1 MPPSTPTLSLLDS
14 LIALKSQ
21 YERSLTEA
29 STKASHL
36 REQLSH
42 VNALLLNQLLPS
54 NGVVPQLTQSAAEV
68 SVIETI
74 ALASA
79 QSVAAS
85 PAAEAPVSDRPKP
98 NASPRKAKATAE
110 PAPSLGKRST
120 RPLLPAYRGLTR
132 LEAIAQLLQTTS
144 GQDVTTDQVSE
155 GLFGKLS
162 AADHKAERKSLNTQL
177 YQGVVREL
185 WQKGTKTGTFLASAS
200 ASSKSAESTTTA
212 PATKAQAP
220 ATTASKRKSLTLL
233 PAYAE
238 LSKGEAIAQVLTAA
252 SGEVLHHDTIIQTLY
267 GDLSPEVLKEERI
280 RIKTALLTGVRDG
293 KWQKASVPSSYF
305 IKSTAA
311 SPKAKSSGRK
321 SKAQTTKIEAE
332 TAIAP
337 LDPPTLKTD
346 SVKKRIS
353 LTVLPAFEGMTKLDA
368 IAAVLGQNLGEVLHQ
383 DTIIQTLYGDLS
395 PGDLKKERVRMDTC
409 LRNGVKNNKWKK
421 APVPASYVLEAT
433 AAAGAKPKRPGRKP
447 DPKKEP
453 KPKPQPEPV
462 AEVAP
467 ASASASA
474 AKLKPGRKPAVGKAE
489 ASQKVARSKRTE
501 LELVALLKRADIQA

>member
-1 MPPSTPTLSLLDS
+1 MPTIPPSTPTPSLTNS
-14 LIALKSQ
+14 LIALKTQ
-21 YERSLTEA
+21 YERSLTQA
-29 STKASHL
+29 STNASHL

-42 VNALLLNQLLPS
+42 VNALLLNQLLQS
-54 NGVVPQLTQSAAEV
+54 NGVVPQLAQGAPEV
-68 SVIETI
+68 PVVEAI
-74 ALASA
+74 APASA

-85 PAAEAPVSDRPKP
+85 PAAEAPASDRPKP

-132 LEAIAQLLQTTS
+132 LEAIAQLLQTTP

-162 AADHKAERKSLNTQL
+162 AADHKAERKSLNTQM

-185 WQKGTKTGTFLASAS
+185 WQKGTKTGTFLARAS
-200 ASSKSAESTTTA
+200 APSKSTESTKA

-220 ATTASKRKSLTLL
+220 ATTVAKRKSLTLL

-238 LSKGEAIAQVLTAA
+238 LSKGDAIAQVLTAA

-305 IKSTAA
+305 I
-311 SPKAKSSGRK
+311 
-321 SKAQTTKIEAE
+321 
-332 TAIAP
+332 
-337 LDPPTLKTD
+337 
-346 SVKKRIS
+346 
-353 LTVLPAFEGMTKLDA
+353 MT
-368 IAAVLGQNLGEVLHQ
+368 I
-383 DTIIQTLYGDLS
+383 
-395 PGDLKKERVRMDTC
+395 
-409 LRNGVKNNKWKK
+409 
-421 APVPASYVLEAT
+421 
-433 AAAGAKPKRPGRKP
+433 AAGAKPKRPGRKP
-447 DPKKEP
+447 EPTKEP
-453 KPKPQPEPV
+453 KPRPQPEPV

-467 ASASASA
+467 ASAKASA
-474 AKLKPGRKPAVGKAE
+474 AKLKLGRKPAVGKAE
-489 ASQKVARSKRTE
+489 ASQKVARSKKTE
-501 LELVALLKRADIQA
+501 LELVALLRKADIQV

>member
-1 MPPSTPTLSLLDS
+1 MPESDRNFTDS
-14 LIALKSQ
+14 LIALKTQ

-29 STKASHL
+29 NTKASHL

-42 VNALLLNQLLPS
+42 VNALLLNQLLQG
-54 NGVVPQLTQSAAEV
+54 NGGVPQLTQIEAEV
-68 SVIETI
+68 PVVEAI

-85 PAAEAPVSDRPKP
+85 PAAEAPPSDTPKP
-98 NASPRKAKATAE
+98 KATA
-110 PAPSLGKRST
+110 APVLASGKRST
-120 RPLLPAYRGLTR
+120 RPLLPAYQGLTR
-132 LEAIAQLLQTTS
+132 LEAIAQLLQTTP
-144 GQDVTTDQVSE
+144 GQDISTDQVSE

-162 AADHKAERKSLNTQL
+162 AAEHKAERKSLNTQM

-185 WQKGTKTGTFLASAS
+185 WKKGTKTGTFLARAS
-200 ASSKSAESTTTA
+200 APSKSAESTKA
-212 PATKAQAP
+212 PATEAQAP
-220 ATTASKRKSLTLL
+220 ATTAAKRKSLTLL

-238 LSKGEAIAQVLTAA
+238 LSKGDAITQVLTAA

-293 KWQKASVPSSYF
+293 KWQKASVASSYF
-305 IKSTAA
+305 LKATAA

-321 SKAQTTKIEAE
+321 SKAQTAKIEAE

-337 LDPPTLKTD
+337 LDPPTLTTD

-353 LTVLPAFEGMTKLDA
+353 LTVLSAFEGMTKLDA

-395 PGDLKKERVRMDTC
+395 LEDLKKERVRMDTL

-433 AAAGAKPKRPGRKP
+433 AAGAKPKRPGRKP
-447 DPKKEP
+447 DPTK
-453 KPKPQPEPV
+453 KPKPEPV

-467 ASASASA
+467 ASASAKV
-474 AKLKPGRKPAVGKAE
+474 AKLKPGRKPAVGKAK
-489 ASQKVARSKRTE
+489 ASQKVARSNKTE
-501 LELVALLKRADIQA
+501 LELVALLRKADIQV